1 MADQSIESRKK
12 MEEEARKRAEER
24 LQKLE
29 EERKR
34 RIEEARKKMAEEE
47 NRRKEE
53 IQRRAAEEERSPQEN
68 ANNNTVTNTLGDDD
82 IDLLGGLSETSSVV
96 DLREQ
101 QQQQQQREK
110 QLQHSQQRQTQKNKE
125 VTSNRDNSNS
135 RTDHRDSPQ
144 RGKVDEAVDRYLDGL
159 DLSVPVLKH
168 GNVDGLYRFGARIM
182 KTQLDQQ
189 NIFVVTSGN
198 KRTEISTWIFQF
210 EKTEMLRS
218 KAFDSALHVITMMN
232 ATNPPAPK
240 SNSTPDKNKIDKTAN
255 NDNNNNTQQL
265 TLKTTKVK

>member
-53 IQRRAAEEERSPQEN
+53 IQRRAAEEESQRTPQEN
-68 ANNNTVTNTLGDDD
+68 VNNNGTVMNTLGDDD

-125 VTSNRDNSNS
+125 ATSNRDNTNS

-144 RGKVDEAVDRYLDGL
+144 RGTIDEAVDRYLDGM

-168 GNVDGLYRFGARIM
+168 GNVDGVYRFGARIM

-189 NIFVVTSGN
+189 KIYVVTSGN

-218 KAFDSALHVITMMN
+218 KGFDSALHVITMMN
-232 ATNPPAPK
+232 ATNPPVPK
-240 SNSTPDKNKIDKTAN
+240 SDTTSNTNTN
-255 NDNNNNTQQL
+255 TTNNTLKQQP
-265 TLKTTKVK
+265 TSKTTKVK